1 MQNLQARGSNL
12 IVRVGNAADIVPA
25 VAAALQ
31 GAAVPS
37 GPSSSTATS
46 GGSAQPATQG
56 QLTGVYTME
65 EVCDEELQIEAAVC
79 RGLSRLPGKP
89 PLRRYWSGTMYGLNE
104 LPFRVKPS
112 AGGGPSELPNVYSS
126 FRRKVEERCKVGKAL
141 PVPSLKPHLLPAA
154 PAAPAPSSE
163 GGAVPADGPQ
173 FALAP
178 SGCVAR
184 GANVGLGRLPSLW
197 ALGAADLR
205 PFYHSLGIAHPPDTA
220 LGIWEPGT
228 PPASETAGPH
238 AGTLTD
244 EQVLPTGPT
253 GGLPS
258 HGDVRGVLGAK
269 SPGNTT
275 ATSTGFRGGETAA
288 LARLKE
294 YLWDSDCL
302 KTYKETRNGMLGGN
316 YSSKFSPWLAHGCLS
331 PRTVVA
337 EVSRYEKE
345 RVANDST
352 YWLLFE
358 LIWRDY
364 FRFYALAHGTRL
376 FQLWGPRNSPDDG
389 SKLWRTDARFM
400 QAWSLG
406 TTGYPFVDANMR
418 ELLATGF
425 QSNRGRQNV
434 ASFFVKDL
442 DMDWRLGGEW
452 FEGLL
457 LDHDAGSN
465 WGNWTYVAG
474 VGADPREDRYFLIP
488 KQSRDYDRQG
498 EYMRHWLPELAH
510 APVDALHEPYA
521 RMPKDMV
528 SGPGARY
535 PSCVVQ
541 LMAHRQPRG
550 GGGGGGG
557 GKHHGGGEG
566 HKGHAGGGSASG
578 GGSSGG
584 RGGRYSKGNGVHP
597 KHGRVQ
603 HLG

>member
-1 MQNLQARGSNL
+1 
-12 IVRVGNAADIVPA
+12 
-25 VAAALQ
+25 
-31 GAAVPS
+31 
-37 GPSSSTATS
+37 
-46 GGSAQPATQG
+46 
-56 QLTGVYTME
+56 ME
-65 EVCDEELQIEAAVC
+65 EVCDEELQIEAAVS
-79 RGLSRLPGKP
+79 RGLSKLPGKP
-89 PLRRYWSGTMYGLNE
+89 PLRRFWSGTMYGLAE

-112 AGGGPSELPNVYSS
+112 ASGGPSELPNVYSS

-141 PVPSLKPHLLPAA
+141 PVPTLKPHVLPS
-154 PAAPAPSSE
+154 PSTESSQ
-163 GGAVPADGPQ
+163 GVAQDGPQ

-178 SGCVAR
+178 AGCVAK

-197 ALGAADLR
+197 SLGAADLR
-205 PFYHSLGIAHPPDTA
+205 PFYQSLGVLNPPDAA
-220 LGIWEPGT
+220 LGIWELST
-228 PPASETAGPH
+228 PPATETSGPQ
-238 AGTLTD
+238 AGTLED
-244 EQVLPTGPT
+244 SQVLPTGPT

-258 HGDVRGVLGAK
+258 HGDARGVLGPK
-269 SPGNTT
+269 SPGNTA

-337 EVSRYEKE
+337 EVGRYEKE

-389 SKLWRTDARFM
+389 TRQWRADARLL
-400 QAWSLG
+400 QSWGLG
-406 TTGYPFVDANMR
+406 VTGYPFVDANMR

-457 LDHDAGSN
+457 LDHDVGSN

-510 APVDALHEPYA
+510 APVDALHDPHA
-521 RMPKDMV
+521 RMPKELV
-528 SGPGARY
+528 SGSSARY
-535 PSCVVQ
+535 PPCVVQ
-541 LMAHRQPRG
+541 LMAHRQPKGGAGGGGGKGHHGGGSSAGAAGASSSSSGSGGAG
-550 GGGGGGG
+550 GGGGGG
-557 GKHHGGGEG
+557 
-566 HKGHAGGGSASG
+566 
-578 GGSSGG
+578 
-584 RGGRYSKGNGVHP
+584 RGPRYSKGNGVHP